1 MPTKSESSKAA
12 EKSVEL
18 AKPLYPVRICQEE
31 ELPAVMVD
39 AYYDS
44 DIDAE
49 RERWKAAVTNADKSG
64 YARGWKECEAWF
76 KERGIAVFKERDKQP
91 IALTD
96 RQVQDILCFAINC
109 PQDTKAA
116 THKQQFEAVLNGN

>member
-1 MPTKSESSKAA
+1 MTTESSKAA
-12 EKSVEL
+12 PIEL

-49 RERWKAAVTNADKSG
+49 RKRWQAKVVEADKSG
-64 YARGWKECEAWF
+64 YARAKREYHDLAIE
-76 KERGIAVFKERDKQP
+76 
-91 IALTD
+91 ALT
-96 RQVQDILCFAINC
+96 VLAT
-109 PQDTKAA
+109 TKSDK
-116 THKQQFEAVLNGN
+116 HPKKKKGGKR